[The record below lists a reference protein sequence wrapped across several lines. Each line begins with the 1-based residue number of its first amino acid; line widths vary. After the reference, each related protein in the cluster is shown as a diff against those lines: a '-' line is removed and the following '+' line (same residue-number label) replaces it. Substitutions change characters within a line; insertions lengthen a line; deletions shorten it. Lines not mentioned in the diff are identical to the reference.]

1 MKLDETFIKVVPN
14 LFVSNWQTA
23 NSEKFY
29 MENGVKARL
38 TVMND
43 NCPFYDGELLEH
55 RLLIS
60 APDGPGFEVEHVAK
74 AVEFLEKTHGELELS
89 VLVHGVSGWSRSVAC
104 VIAYLRK
111 NNLTAAKWDESLA
124 SGIRRY
130 LQCEKGF
137 LPDANVWERMKEYLA
152 SVG

>member
-1 MKLDETFIKVVPN
+1 MQLNETFMQVIPK
-14 LFVSNWQTA
+14 LFISNWQTA
-23 NSEKFY
+23 NNEEFY
-29 MENGVKARL
+29 FENNIKARL

-43 NCPFYDGELLEH
+43 DCSFYDGEFLEH
-55 RLLIS
+55 QLVIP
-60 APDGPGFEVEHVAK
+60 APDGPGFKVEDIAQ
-74 AVEFLEKTHGELELS
+74 AVEFLEKTHGELGLS
-89 VLVHGVSGWSRSVAC
+89 VLVHGVSGWSRSVCC

-111 NNLTAAKWDESLA
+111 NNLTTAKWDASLA

-137 LPDANVWERMKEYLA
+137 LPDANVWERMQEYLT